1 MTGTTEPPQVL
12 LGVLADDSV
21 APAIFGLVRGGAL
34 ARPDLAAQIRG
45 AIVLRFTED
54 YPGVRIDF
62 RGDEIEVGD
71 EIDADDR
78 AVDLLI
84 AGRMGDI
91 NALIAAPLAG
101 GLPRPTSP
109 RGRKAL
115 ARLAD
120 GRVDFDGPLLL
131 GRKLIMLLTLEDA
144 LPKRRTTRARERAR
158 REAES

>member
-1 MTGTTEPPQVL
+1 MAPEVILGTL
-12 LGVLADDSV
+12 SDDSV
-21 APAIFGLVRGGAL
+21 APAIFGLVRGGAA
-34 ARPDLAAQIRG
+34 ARPELAAQMRG
-45 AIVLRFTED
+45 SIVLRFAED

-71 EIDADDR
+71 EIGGEDR
-78 AVDLLI
+78 AIDLLVS
-84 AGRMGDI
+84 GRMGDI

-120 GRVDFDGPLLL
+120 GRVDLDGPLLL

-144 LPKRRTTRARERAR
+144 LPKRRRRASSRAPTG
-158 REAES
+158 SP

>member
-1 MTGTTEPPQVL
+1 MAFDVILGT
-12 LGVLADDSV
+12 LADDSV
-21 APAIFGLVRGGAL
+21 APAIFGLVRGGADL
-34 ARPDLAAQIRG
+34 RPELAAQIRG
-45 AIVLRFTED
+45 SIALRFHED

-71 EIDADDR
+71 ELDADDR
-78 AVDLLI
+78 AVDLVVR
-84 AGRMGDI
+84 GRMGDI

-101 GLPRPTSP
+101 GLPRPTSA

-144 LPKRRTTRARERAR
+144 LPGRRAARARARAREA
-158 REAES
+158 